1 MGGRLHIV
9 GLGILLG
16 GHLPPL
22 AANAIAAAEVV
33 FVAAADPLVEQWVRS
48 LHPQVRSLQPAY
60 VDGEARTA
68 SYARMVDWMLT
79 EVRAGRRV
87 CAAFYGHPGVYAWVP
102 HAAIAAAR
110 AAGFPALME
119 PGISAADCLYAD
131 LGLDPGE
138 HGCQHHEA
146 SQLLLYRR
154 QLDPS
159 ALLVVWQIGVVGDR
173 SLKRRSTGAAYRALL
188 VERLSEDWPPEHRV
202 ALYEAACLPHQA
214 PRIEWM
220 ALEALPEATV
230 AMHTTLVLPPAR
242 AMRADPVFRAR
253 IAALDADADG

>member
-1 MGGRLHIV
+1 MSGRLHIV
-9 GLGILLG
+9 GLGMLLG

-22 AANAIAAAEVV
+22 AANAIAGADVV
-33 FVAAADPLVEQWVRS
+33 FVAAADPLVEQWVQS
-48 LHPQVRSLQPAY
+48 LHPQVRSLQPCY
-60 VDGEARTA
+60 VEGEPRTA
-68 SYARMVDWMLT
+68 SYARMVDWMLA

-87 CAAFYGHPGVYAWVP
+87 CAAFYGHPGVFAWVP

-110 AAGFPALME
+110 AEGFPAVME

-173 SLKRRSTGAAYRALL
+173 SLKRRATGPAYRALL
-188 VERLSEDWPPEHRV
+188 VERLAEDWPREHRV
-202 ALYEAACLPHQA
+202 ALYEAASLPHQL
-214 PRIEWM
+214 PRIDW
-220 ALEALPEATV
+220 LPLASLPAAAV
-230 AMHTTLVLPPAR
+230 AMHTTLVVPPAR
-242 AMRADPVFRAR
+242 AMRADPDFRAR
-253 IAALDADADG
+253 ISALDADVG